1 MSEEDSKLLDAL
13 RDFMYVWVNNR
24 YETLYFGQYKID
36 ITEVP
41 MDDVLKEYFKE
52 KRNTVE
58 S

>member
-1 MSEEDSKLLDAL
+1 MSEEDSKLLDAV
-13 RDFMYVWVNNR
+13 RDFMYVWINNPH
-24 YETLYFGQYKID
+24 ETIYFGPYKID

-52 KRNTVE
+52 KRNNVE